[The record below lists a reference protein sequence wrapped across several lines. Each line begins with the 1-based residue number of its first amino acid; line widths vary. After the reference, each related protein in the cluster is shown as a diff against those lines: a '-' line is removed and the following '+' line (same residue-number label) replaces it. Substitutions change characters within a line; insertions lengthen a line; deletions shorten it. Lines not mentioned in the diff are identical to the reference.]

1 MALLGNIVW
10 FVLGGWWNF
19 LVYAAFGLLFCM
31 TIIGIPIGKALFQY
45 AKLMVLPFGKV
56 IVKETELKGKEN
68 VATVRRVGGM
78 IANILWL
85 PFGIGTFIANLG
97 LMIVCAISIVGIPAA
112 VVIARSC
119 KFLLWPV
126 GAKVVTKAEYDNIIL
141 RRTIAA
147 SINAAAPNAA
157 SYTPYSVPTS
167 HTPVDRKYKV
177 EDFFSKP
184 AWIGVGIAL
193 AIIGL
198 LRMLP
203 IFSPSIGLGEPFIRL
218 LSALSPVIGILILTA
233 LAILISW
240 IRSKISSASFW
251 GISFSSVS
259 GFFKSIQD
267 LFVTLLEDIPFLR
280 VVFAVLFF
288 FVGAIPGVIG
298 LLIGATKN
306 RDSRYPADAVNAIA
320 GSENTFPAN
329 QPSSQY
335 QPPTVVGT
343 PYQQN
348 SPNVL
353 VKISSP
359 LWMPGLPIVVTQADI
374 AKTSPNSPDVSLLLS
389 FQNLCD
395 QPIIGVYFS
404 ARCYNL
410 LQQELQP
417 VPKQSVQDFTLN
429 PGAVWTSQLPVSI
442 PENDTR
448 RIELMIHNVIM
459 ADGSIWNSDEETI
472 LSPLPEQQSLTLP
485 AELYAELQRIRAQ
498 YSTTIPV
505 SFSYVPHKDDG
516 YWCCACGQLNL
527 TDKCIKCG
535 YSEETVFQ
543 IVQPEF
549 LAEKRDARLQ
559 EDARIRKER
568 KQAVVYQQEAIKNT
582 AGKIGRK
589 LSKGGATVVDK
600 LCFFKDWLWYKAL
613 DLWDLAAQQGKDFFE
628 KHAPVVRQKC
638 ANGFSCAKNKLAA
651 FYTDTAKPCASKA
664 ACFLKEKVFTHW
676 KKILIVTGTVV
687 VVAVVSVVA
696 VNHYQEY
703 RAEQERIQQEEAA
716 RLEAERQ
723 QALAE
728 EEVRRQQEEEEKRR
742 LEEEQRKLEEERQKE
757 ENRKQL
763 EADLPDIFQRAFD
776 AYSNGQVSEDN
787 RINSELTFAKM
798 LIEGRSVTWEDT
810 FRVQYLEWRENKILA
825 LVNQLIGEYEQI
837 IAERP
842 LYKTSYNDEGRETAY
857 GLYYAG
863 YHDFDNNQMPELL
876 LLTAEGFP
884 STPNGTIVEEHS
896 VLVEIYGEQNGQIVK
911 YGEQSLYS
919 YFAESRITLT
929 KYQDQMFICDYY
941 CGNGTKSSTTIA
953 YYGVQGKTLCLA
965 EKAQI
970 IPGFD
975 DELSSYVMQYYLSG
989 VQVSEMA
996 FNITTAGYVTQA
1008 TFFEYGSGV
1017 NNRGV
1022 LTQPINRTIIANGQ
1036 TLPLTEP
1043 LYMNERY
1050 TLAPVR
1056 PVLEALGIPVYVA
1069 DDMLTILAS
1078 TRTDTLDIY
1087 NYGRMWGMVFDEYL
1101 ANFNDEPVSISAQM
1115 IDGTLYAS
1123 IEPLVALFG
1132 AQWKYDPAVRT
1143 LTITMNT
1150 AAENLMT
1157 VAELE
1162 ALVNFSYEDAE
1173 QILAQLGYWISGSED
1188 EWDTRNYISN
1198 GTAFWEVY
1206 VLPFGVE
1213 YEAYDNGIVFVGNSI
1228 PVTVTSNGEVI
1239 W

>member
-1 MALLGNIVW
+1 MALLGNIIW
-10 FVLGGWWNF
+10 FVLAGWWNF
-19 LVYAAFGLLFCM
+19 LVYAAFGLLFCI

-45 AKLMVLPFGKV
+45 AKLMALPFGKV

-68 VATVRRVGGM
+68 VASVRRVGGT

-85 PFGIGTFIANLG
+85 PFGIATFLTNIG
-97 LMIVCAISIVGIPAA
+97 LMIACAISIVGIPAA
-112 VVIARSC
+112 VVLARSC

-147 SINAAAPNAA
+147 SINAAVPNAA
-157 SYTPYSVPTS
+157 PYTTY
-167 HTPVDRKYKV
+167 TPVDKKYKV

-184 AWIGVGIAL
+184 AWIGVGIPLGISALLSSIFIISENGTRGIKLLPTFLGGYLLGLLIVVIIAVAL
-193 AIIGL
+193 AL
-198 LRMLP
+198 
-203 IFSPSIGLGEPFIRL
+203 
-218 LSALSPVIGILILTA
+218 
-233 LAILISW
+233 LISW
-240 IRSKISSASFW
+240 IRSKVSSTPFW
-251 GISFSSVS
+251 GIRFSSVS
-259 GFFKSIQD
+259 DFFSSVRD
-267 LFVTLLEDIPFLR
+267 LFVTLLEDSIASRVIFAIIFL
-280 VVFAVLFF
+280 FTF
-288 FVGAIPGVIG
+288 FVPGLIG
-298 LLIGATKN
+298 LLIGATLH

-320 GSENTFPAN
+320 GSENAFPAN
-329 QPSSQY
+329 QPSYQY
-335 QPPTVVGT
+335 QQSPVVGT
-343 PYQQN
+343 SYPQ
-348 SPNVL
+348 STPNVL
-353 VKISSP
+353 VKTPSA

-448 RIELMIHNVIM
+448 RIELIIHNVIM
-459 ADGSIWNSDEETI
+459 ADGSIWNNDAETS
-472 LSPLPEQQSLTLP
+472 LSPLAEQQSLTLP
-485 AELYAELQRIRAQ
+485 AELYAELQRVRAQ
-498 YSTTIPV
+498 DSNSTNTTPIL
-505 SFSYVPHKDDG
+505 FSYAPHKDDG
-516 YWCCACGQLNL
+516 YWRCACGQLNL

-535 YSEETVFQ
+535 HSEETVFQ
-543 IVQPEF
+543 IVQPQF
-549 LAEKRDARLQ
+549 LTEKRDVRLQ
-559 EDARIRKER
+559 EEARIREER

-589 LSKGGATVVDK
+589 LSTGGTIVVDK
-600 LCFFKDWLWYKAL
+600 LCFFKDWLWYKVL
-613 DLWDLAAQQGKDFFE
+613 DLWDWVVQQGEDFFE

-638 ANGFSCAKNKLAA
+638 ADGFSCAKNRLAA

-664 ACFLKEKVFTHW
+664 VRFLKEKVFPYW
-676 KKILIVTGTVV
+676 KKILIVTGIVV
-687 VVAVVSVVA
+687 IVAVVSVVA
-696 VNHYQEY
+696 VNQYQEY

-716 RLEAERQ
+716 RLEAE
-723 QALAE
+723 
-728 EEVRRQQEEEEKRR
+728 RQQEEEEKRR

-798 LIEGRSVTWEDT
+798 LIEGRSVAWEDT
-810 FRVQYLEWRENKILA
+810 FRVQYLKWRENKILTIN
-825 LVNQLIGEYEQI
+825 NQLICEYEQI
-837 IAERP
+837 IAECP
-842 LYKTSYNDEGRETAY
+842 IYEELDENAS

-863 YHDFDNNQMPELL
+863 YHDFDNNGFSELL
-876 LLTAEGFP
+876 LLFADKFKEG
-884 STPNGTIVEEHS
+884 NLVGNTIRLEV
-896 VLVEIYGEQNGQIVK
+896 YGENGGKVVQ
-911 YGEQSLYS
+911 YGETLKIYSEPGYSWLNLMRHGDNLYIATNFIGGGNAS
-919 YFAESRITLT
+919 SQAHKFYEVSKNGISIAERLSCEYGFN
-929 KYQDQMFICDYY
+929 YQLGMNATIY
-941 CGNGTKSSTTIA
+941 KSSEKEITYEQFVSA
-953 YYGVQGKTLCLA
+953 LA
-965 EKAQI
+965 KYS
-970 IPGFD
+970 D
-975 DELSSYVMQYYLSG
+975 
-989 VQVSEMA
+989 EMA
-996 FNITTAGYVTQA
+996 LCI
-1008 TFFEYGSGV
+1008 S
-1017 NNRGV
+1017 NNELVCDRGV

-1036 TLPLTEP
+1036 TLSLTEP
-1043 LYMNERY
+1043 LYMSGRY
-1050 TLAPVR
+1050 TLVPVR

-1069 DDMLTILAS
+1069 ADMLTILAS
-1078 TRTDTLDIY
+1078 TKTDTLDIY
-1087 NYGRMWGMVFDEYL
+1087 NYGRMWGMMSDEYL
-1101 ANFNDEPVSISAQM
+1101 ANFNNEPVSINTQM
-1115 IDGTLYAS
+1115 IDGILYAS

-1132 AQWKYDPAVRT
+1132 AQWKYDPTARV

-1150 AAENLMT
+1150 DAENLMT
-1157 VAELE
+1157 AAELE
-1162 ALVNFSYEDAE
+1162 ALANFSYEEVE

-1188 EWDTRNYISN
+1188 EWDTRHYISN